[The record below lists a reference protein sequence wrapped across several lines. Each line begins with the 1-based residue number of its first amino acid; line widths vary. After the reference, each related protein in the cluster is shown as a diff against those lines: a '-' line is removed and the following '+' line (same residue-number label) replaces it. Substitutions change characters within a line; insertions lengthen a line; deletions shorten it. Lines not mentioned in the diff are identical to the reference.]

1 MTKISEWIDVITQD
15 LVNPEVSLKDIL
27 LKVQILAFKLKNEKL
42 KVWVDCELNGY
53 IEAEIPDY
61 RTIPSSVRGNLVQDR
76 GFGSFATRNDTNLPI
91 EYLDKKGIERL
102 TKVHLATKVSEIER
116 MVKEKGSYSINI
128 PHFVYID
135 INKTLANN
143 WQVDAAW
150 QKISVNSLEGI
161 LSSVK
166 SNLLNFLLELN
177 EEIGDNVN
185 YSIMENKKD
194 VDNLFDKTI
203 GNITGETV
211 NVQIGNRKNKTISS
225 GENANINSSQGDS
238 SKQEIN
244 TEIKN
249 DIKEFSKILKEN
261 LENLGLNSDDE
272 EDIKNEI
279 QRVDSQISRNN
290 PKVNILNTALVT
302 INGILTGITANA
314 YTPIVL
320 EKLSSILSK
329 I

>member
-15 LVNPEVSLKDIL
+15 LVNPKVSLKDIL

-42 KVWVDCELNGY
+42 KLWVDCELNGY
-53 IEAEIPDY
+53 VETEIPDY
-61 RTIPSSVRGNLVQDR
+61 RTIPSSVRGNLVQNR
-76 GFGSFATRNDTNLPI
+76 GFGGFATRNDTTLPI
-91 EYLDKKGIERL
+91 EYLEKKAIERL
-102 TKVHLATKVSEIER
+102 TKVHLATKISEIER
-116 MVKEKGSYSINI
+116 MVTEKGSYSVSI
-128 PHFVYID
+128 PHYVYIHFNE
-135 INKTLANN
+135 ILANN

-177 EEIGDNVN
+177 EEIGDNDN

-194 VDNLFDKTI
+194 VDNLFEKTI

-211 NVQIGNRKNKTISS
+211 NVQIGNRHSKTVSS
-225 GENANINSSQGDS
+225 GDNANINTSQGDS

-249 DIKEFSKILKEN
+249 DIKEFSKLIKEH
-261 LENLGLNSDDE
+261 LDNLGLSNEDE

-279 QRVDSQISRNN
+279 QRVDSQINRNN
-290 PKVNILNTALVT
+290 PKINILNTALVT

-314 YTPIVL
+314 YTPIVI
-320 EKLSSILSK
+320 EKLSLILSK
-329 I
+329 L